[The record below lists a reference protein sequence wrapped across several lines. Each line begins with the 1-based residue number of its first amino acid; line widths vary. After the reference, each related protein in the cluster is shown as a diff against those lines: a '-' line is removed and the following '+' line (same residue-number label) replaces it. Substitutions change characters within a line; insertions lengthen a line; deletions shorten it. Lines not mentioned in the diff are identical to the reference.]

1 MRWLARPYKMVR
13 VIIKIDVL
21 LCFDQFQRHMST
33 PSNTGDT
40 WKRFFRFGIG
50 TLLILVT
57 VFCVW
62 LSFVVRRA
70 TTQRRAVEIV
80 TEAGG
85 SLHYQHE
92 TRRWPLPHHEFPSAA
107 TFDASLNPPGNLL
120 LRRWLGDD
128 FFRKIVMIDLVEKK
142 AGQVENL
149 AALANLDGLLWLNL
163 GYNEVTDEGLSVLGQ
178 MSQLRVLCLDRN
190 RFTDQGLAHL
200 TELQRLEQLDLSM
213 NRHLDGS
220 GLEYVAQLKSLKDL
234 DLQLL
239 PNLDGDS
246 LAALKGHPTLE
257 QLMIGQTP
265 LSDEH
270 LRHLSSIPNLWQ
282 LGIDR
287 TNVTDKGVIYLA
299 ENSNLKHLYLEGSGI
314 TDRCVESLARMST
327 LEYLSLT
334 NTQTTDAGIRRFKQ
348 AAPGCMVQKN

>member
-1 MRWLARPYKMVR
+1 MRSLAPRDKIVR
-13 VIIKIDVL
+13 LIAKNRDSL
-21 LCFDQFQRHMST
+21 FGQFEQPMST
-33 PSNTGDT
+33 RSNTGKT

-62 LSFVVRRA
+62 LGVVVRRA
-70 TTQRRAVEIV
+70 TTQRRAVAIIGD
-80 TEAGG
+80 AGG
-85 SLHYQHE
+85 SVHYQHE
-92 TRRWPLPHHEFPSAA
+92 TRSWPLHHPEFSSDR
-107 TFDASLNPPGNLL
+107 TFDPSLDPPGHSWQ
-120 LRRWLGDD
+120 RQWLGDD
-128 FFRKIVMIDLVEKK
+128 YFRKIVMIDLVEKK

-149 AALANLDGLLWLNL
+149 TALTKLNGLLWLNL
-163 GYNEVTDEGLSVLGQ
+163 GYCEVTDEGLSVLGR

-200 TELQRLEQLDLSM
+200 TELQHLELLDLSM
-213 NRHLDGS
+213 NRNLDGS
-220 GLEYVAQLKSLKDL
+220 CLEYVAQLKSLKDL

-246 LAALKGHPTLE
+246 LAALNGHPTLE
-257 QLMIGQTP
+257 ELMIGQTP

-270 LRHLSSIPNLWQ
+270 LRNLSSIPNLWQ

-287 TNVTDKGVIYLA
+287 TNVTDKGVMYLA
-299 ENSNLKHLYLEGSGI
+299 EHLRLKHLYLEGSGI
-314 TDRCVESLARMST
+314 TDRCLESLARMST

-334 NTQTTDAGIRRFKQ
+334 NTQTTDAEIRRFKQ